1 MRVNSIYRKKFK
13 LVNMGENI
21 VQFKFVNPHRY
32 YQLDFYDFYEFED
45 DQFYQD
51 KLRILTNGTECA

>member
-1 MRVNSIYRKKFK
+1 
-13 LVNMGENI
+13 MGENI

-51 KLRILTNGTECA
+51 KLRILTNGIECTEWTTIQPES